1 VEQVQEIARQLEGMS
16 PLEARRELKVLGAD
30 LCGKVL
36 QQLGSARTLALLEGA
51 EPEERALTLGTLP
64 LPLRLQWEAN
74 EQYPERSV
82 GRFMDP
88 TEAVFP
94 ETMRASEAIQ
104 LLREMVHR
112 EFVTYG
118 FVLDSDKRLV
128 GVLVMRELLFAAP
141 DTPLAQIVVRNP
153 FALSPT
159 TELQDAMRQVV
170 TRHFPVYPVVD
181 GESRLLGVVRGF
193 RLFEAQAVEISA
205 QPGTMVGVEKEE
217 RLATEWWRSF
227 KLRHPWLQINLLTA
241 FVAGAVVS
249 GFQDTIDKL
258 VILAA
263 FLPVLAGQSGNTGCQ
278 ALAVTIRGITLGDY
292 KPGFLLKLLRKEAML
307 GLLNGLFVGL
317 VAGGGMYFMA
327 TREENPAASV
337 LSIVVVF
344 AMMGSCIISGISGV
358 LVPVAL
364 KRLGFDPATAS
375 SIFLTTATDV
385 ASMGMLL
392 GLATLLVL

>member
-1 VEQVQEIARQLEGMS
+1 LEQEKEVASHLEGAS
-16 PLEARRELKVLGAD
+16 PVDARAALKRLAPE

-36 QQLGSARTLALLEGA
+36 QYLGSSRSLDLLVGA
-51 EPEERALTLGTLP
+51 EEGERAVILGTLP
-64 LPLRLQWEAN
+64 LALRIQWESNA
-74 EQYPERSV
+74 QYPERSV

-94 ETMRASEAIQ
+94 ESMSAEEATS
-104 LLREMVHR
+104 LLRNMVQR

-118 FVLDSDKRLV
+118 FVLNADKVLV
-128 GVLVMRELLFAAP
+128 GVLVMRDLLFAAP
-141 DTPLAQIVVRNP
+141 AARLADIMVRSP
-153 FALSPT
+153 FALSPQ

-181 GESRLLGVVRGF
+181 GEGHLAGVVRGY

-217 RLATEWWRSF
+217 RLSTEWWRSF

-292 KPGFLLKLLRKEAML
+292 KPGALLGLVRKEAML
-307 GLLNGLFVGL
+307 GLLNGLFVGI

-327 TREENPAASV
+327 TQQNNPAAAV
-337 LSIVVVF
+337 LSLVVVF
-344 AMMGSCIISGISGV
+344 AMMGSCIISGVSGV
-358 LVPVAL
+358 IVPIAL

-392 GLATLLVL
+392 GLATVLIL